1 MGDKLLICGNLILK
15 TDSCLGPPPRVP
27 ALGGEKGKILFTAL
41 S

>member
-15 TDSCLGPPPRVP
+15 TDSCLDPPPRVP